1 MDGCF
6 GGFVA
11 FRIRVPCFRV
21 FFVLVSVTRWV
32 GNFGPF
38 VCADGDSGSFELGLR
53 ESSYK
58 ADGLYGQLEQDPPLF
73 IALGIQ

>member
-1 MDGCF
+1 M
-6 GGFVA
+6 
-11 FRIRVPCFRV
+11 
-21 FFVLVSVTRWV
+21 LVSVTRWA

-58 ADGLYGQLEQDPPLF
+58 ADSLYGKLEEDPPLF
-73 IALGIQ
+73 IALGIQYHRLAKPSKRIFPFIHI